1 MYDLQPAAAAL
12 HQGSLNAFSS
22 ITTLIFERSQRA
34 LDLCSATRQ
43 NIFAGLASSH
53 GSSLT
58 ALGANTSQALQHH
71 SETLT
76 RESLETLLA
85 LHEEMIRFFEGHSHG
100 LNTFIAHSIEKAG
113 QATPLEMLPAVKLF
127 RQTVGNLDSTLV
139 HLAESAVHTAEQ
151 IEARISAPAIAAN
164 A

>member
-12 HQGSLNAFSS
+12 HQGSLNAVSS
-22 ITTLIFERSQRA
+22 ITALIFNRSQRA
-34 LDLCSATRQ
+34 LELCSSTRQ
-43 NIFAGLASSH
+43 NIFSQLAASQGTQLS
-53 GSSLT
+53 T
-58 ALGANTSQALQHH
+58 LGAGTGQVLQRH

-76 RESLETLLA
+76 RESLETMLA
-85 LHEEMIRFFEGHSHG
+85 LQEEMIRFFEGHSHG
-100 LNTFIAHSIEKAG
+100 FNTFIAHSIEKAG

>member
-22 ITTLIFERSQRA
+22 ITALIFERSQRT
-34 LDLCSATRQ
+34 LDLCSSTRQ
-43 NIFAGLASSH
+43 SIFAGLASCH
-53 GSSLT
+53 GTSLT
-58 ALGANTSQALQHH
+58 ALGANTSQALQRH

-76 RESLETLLA
+76 REGLETLLA

-100 LNTFIAHSIEKAG
+100 FNTFIAHSIEKAG

-151 IEARISAPAIAAN
+151 IEARLSA
-164 A
+164 